1 MKIIHKNNKPIVADA
16 LKQHTFCKVHFKEV
30 PSNNMLTDT
39 DLINYLHT
47 LTEQLRDK
55 TLNEQQKRDIT
66 MMFLRHRYTT
76 KTDDTDETK
85 QLNYVSL
92 GWYIY
97 EFLLKK

>member
-1 MKIIHKNNKPIVADA
+1 
-16 LKQHTFCKVHFKEV
+16 
-30 PSNNMLTDT
+30 MLTDR

-47 LTEQLRDK
+47 LTEKLQDK

-66 MMFLRHRYTT
+66 MLFLRHRYSIETET
-76 KTDDTDETK
+76 EETK

>member
-1 MKIIHKNNKPIVADA
+1 
-16 LKQHTFCKVHFKEV
+16 
-30 PSNNMLTDT
+30 MLTDR

-47 LTEQLRDK
+47 LTEKLQDK

-66 MMFLRHRYTT
+66 MMFLRHRYNIETGGE
-76 KTDDTDETK
+76 TDDTK
-85 QLNYVSL
+85 RLNYVSL